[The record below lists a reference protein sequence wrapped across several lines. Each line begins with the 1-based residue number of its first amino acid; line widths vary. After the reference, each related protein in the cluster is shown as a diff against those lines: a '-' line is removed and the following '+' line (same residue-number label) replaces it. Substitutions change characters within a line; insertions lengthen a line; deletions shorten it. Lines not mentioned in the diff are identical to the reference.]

1 MKVKATKT
9 GFIFCTLMK
18 KGDEFTLKSE
28 DQYSS
33 LWMEKIEDVK
43 EEKPA
48 TKSAKTTKTTAKKKA
63 N

>member
-28 DQYSS
+28 DQFSS
-33 LWMEKIEDVK
+33 SWMEKIEGPAK
-43 EEKPA
+43 EEAP
-48 TKSAKTTKTTAKKKA
+48 KKA
-63 N
+63 TRKKTK